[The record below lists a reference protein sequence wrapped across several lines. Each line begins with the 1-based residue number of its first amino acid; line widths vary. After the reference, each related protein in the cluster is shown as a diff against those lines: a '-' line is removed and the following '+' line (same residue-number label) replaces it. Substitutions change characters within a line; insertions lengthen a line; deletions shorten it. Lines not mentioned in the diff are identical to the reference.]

1 MANFGMLSGVVGYA
15 EEKQTK
21 AGLIY
26 VFSVADNYKGNTSWI
41 RVTAFGKTAE
51 FASKHIKKGDAV
63 EIGFRLQNQQYE
75 KDGKTVNSLQ
85 VIANNITWCPR
96 GKGKAD
102 DADSDIAPA
111 PTSTT
116 RDDDDD
122 IPF

>member
-1 MANFGMLSGVVGYA
+1 MANFGILSGIVGYA
-15 EEKQTK
+15 EAKDTK

-26 VFSVADNYKGNTSWI
+26 VLSVGDTYKGNTSWI

-63 EIGFRLQNQQYE
+63 EVLFKIQNQQYE

-85 VIANNITWCPR
+85 VIANTINWCPR
-96 GKGKAD
+96 GKGK
-102 DADSDIAPA
+102 SDESDNSSVDVAPQ
-111 PTSTT
+111 SK
-116 RDDDDD
+116 DDDDD

>member
-1 MANFGMLSGVVGYA
+1 MANFGILSGIVGYA
-15 EEKQTK
+15 EAKDTK

-26 VFSVADNYKGNTSWI
+26 VLSVGDTYKGNTSWI

-63 EIGFRLQNQQYE
+63 EVGFRLQNQQYE

-85 VIANNITWCPR
+85 VIANTINWCPR
-96 GKGKAD
+96 GKGK
-102 DADSDIAPA
+102 SDEGDVDTGA
-111 PTSTT
+111 TT
-116 RDDDDD
+116 HTTKDDDDD